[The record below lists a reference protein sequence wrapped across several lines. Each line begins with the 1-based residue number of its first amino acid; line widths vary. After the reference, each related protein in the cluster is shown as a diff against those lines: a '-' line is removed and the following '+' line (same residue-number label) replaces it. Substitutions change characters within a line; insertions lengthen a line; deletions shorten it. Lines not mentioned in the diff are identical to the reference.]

1 MARKYKTS
9 WRDLLARALELE
21 SSTNAGKI
29 NIRLSVLLIILTV
42 LVCIPTTAEIIS
54 GIVLSFVSKDPIG
67 AIAPATVNTIVV
79 GTFFAIVF
87 CGGFLVYAEHKV
99 KP

>member
-1 MARKYKTS
+1 MARKYKTG

-54 GIVLSFVSKDPIG
+54 GTVLSFVSKDPIG